1 MVKDLLFSFSL
12 YGKEKYL
19 SFASAC
25 VKSYLDLFPSCHIV
39 IYHSPEFKNDLLN
52 LFGLNRSIYLREV
65 DDDIRGISPMSW
77 RFRALRNYKQFN
89 YICIRDIDS
98 LATERECKY
107 LNDWMLSRYPIM
119 TFRDH
124 VNHDYPLMGG
134 LIAFKKSVYA
144 TFYSKFTFILRYK
157 KWKKYED
164 DEKTLIIL
172 YYLFKNDIVAY
183 SSTTIFK
190 KENISVM
197 EAVNLGEA
205 FIGSD
210 FGRKL
215 DHPQVKRKFVSSWI
229 RLFIGSR
236 AYGFLNNRILN
247 D

>member
-1 MVKDLLFSFSL
+1 MVNDLIFAFSL
-12 YGKEKYL
+12 YGEKKYL
-19 SFASAC
+19 SFASEC
-25 VKSYLDLFPSCHIV
+25 VKSYLDVFPSCHIV

-52 LFGLNRSIYLREV
+52 LFSQNESIYLREV
-65 DDDIRGISPMSW
+65 NDVISGISPMSW
-77 RFRALRNYKQFN
+77 RFRALKDYTEFN

-107 LNDWMLSRYPIM
+107 LKDWMLSHYPIM

-124 VNHDYPLMGG
+124 INHDYPLMGG
-134 LIAFKKSVYA
+134 LIAFKKSIYEI
-144 TFYSKFTFILRYK
+144 FYSKFTFLLGYK

-172 YYLFKNDIVAY
+172 YYLFKNQIVAY

-190 KENISVM
+190 GENISMM
-197 EAVNLGEA
+197 EAVNLGGA

-215 DHPQVKRKFVSSWI
+215 DYPQVKRKFVSSWI
-229 RLFIGSR
+229 RLCIGSR